1 MEQQAVFDYIKKK
14 YKVLPEYPWRRY
26 PEYAVFRHADNNKW
40 FVLSATVPRNK
51 LGIPG
56 ADHVDVINVKVDD
69 PFFRDMMIQEN
80 GIMPAYHM
88 NKQHWITVLL
98 NGTVQDEKVCNL
110 IDMSFLATASVR
122 RKNGSSL
129 QIQST
134 LILFML
140 LMIQI
145 RSTGSREPESGRVT
159 LFLCMLQLRFR
170 L

>member
-1 MEQQAVFDYIKKK
+1 MEQQAVFDYIRKK

-26 PEYAVFRHADNNKW
+26 PDYAVFRHADNNKW

-98 NGTVQDEKVCNL
+98 DGTVQDERYRTVGHIKSDGT
-110 IDMSFLATASVR
+110 IQD
-122 RKNGSSL
+122 SSYRTIGHVKSDGTVQDANYRTIGHADRIPL
-129 QIQST
+129 KWAAFYFFFSINNK
-134 LILFML
+134 
-140 LMIQI
+140 
-145 RSTGSREPESGRVT
+145 
-159 LFLCMLQLRFR
+159 
-170 L
+170 